1 MNPYA
6 ERPNPHWPTAAE
18 IRKQID
24 EAETQLQALY
34 LRREIT
40 GQNCDDPAPSARLL
54 ELRIQGLYATLGE
67 IEPSTVVAGPH
78 ADFAPLSAI
87 EREKPLSRAAWGLL
101 TLQVALTVAACVL
114 VVMQCTG
121 TL

>member
-18 IRKQID
+18 IRQQID
-24 EAETQLQALY
+24 EAERQLQALY
-34 LRREIT
+34 LRREFT

-78 ADFAPLSAI
+78 ADFAPLDTT
-87 EREKPLSRAAWGLL
+87 PLRRASWGLR
-101 TLQVALTVAACVL
+101 TLQVALAVAACVL
-114 VVMQCTG
+114 IVMQCTG